1 MYCTRDYLPFVLLLN
16 HVEALESHATQEE
29 KLKIKTET
37 FRHIILKSN
46 YHTKLLTL
54 ESQAITLLY

>member
-1 MYCTRDYLPFVLLLN
+1 MLLLN
-16 HVEALESHATQEE
+16 HVEALESHATQKE
-29 KLKIKTET
+29 KLKIKTDT

-54 ESQAITLLY
+54 ESQAITFFN